1 MKNKTSEKFSK
12 SIDIYK
18 RLRNKCAMTCFFLH
32 FTNIC
37 HRRFIPR
44 SFYISLFSIFMRL
57 LRRYA
62 PRNDSFI
69 VGLVN
74 PTYKL
79 NLIAL

>member
-1 MKNKTSEKFSK
+1 MYEVGMNIVADGYVRNKTLHQYIKYEPIFSQ
-12 SIDIYK
+12 
-18 RLRNKCAMTCFFLH
+18 RTTCV
-32 FTNIC
+32 
-37 HRRFIPR
+37 
-44 SFYISLFSIFMRL
+44 
-57 LRRYA
+57 A